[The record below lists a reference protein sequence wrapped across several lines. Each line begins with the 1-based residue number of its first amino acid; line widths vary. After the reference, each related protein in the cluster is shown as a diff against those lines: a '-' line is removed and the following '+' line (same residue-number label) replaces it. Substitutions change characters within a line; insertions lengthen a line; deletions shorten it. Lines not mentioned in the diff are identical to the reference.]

1 LILAL
6 LLPTL
11 EKTINHALKSDPDAL
26 AKISKLKNQLIKINC
41 TDWNM
46 IFYIVPDGNGLQ
58 FHKKYSGEINTEI
71 NGTLNNFL
79 HIFIK
84 GADTK
89 TLFQHPI
96 DISGNTHNIEV
107 LRDAFKNI
115 DLDLE
120 EKLSHFV
127 GDGIAHKLFFYLKET
142 KKALKKSS
150 EKLTVQTKEY
160 IHFEAKNLV
169 SKKQAE
175 KFYVDVAKLR
185 DDVDRMEIRVSTFLE
200 RESHRT

>member
-1 LILAL
+1 MILTL
-6 LLPTL
+6 LLPSL
-11 EKTINHALKSDPDAL
+11 EKIINLALKSDPDAL
-26 AKISKLKNQLIKINC
+26 AKIGELENQLIKIDC

-46 IFYIVPDGNGLQ
+46 VFYIVPDNNGLQ
-58 FHKKYSGEINTEI
+58 FHKKYSGEVNTEI
-71 NGTLNNFL
+71 KGTLNNFL

-89 TLFQHPI
+89 TLFQYPI

-107 LRDAFKNI
+107 LRNTFKNL

-127 GDGIAHKLFFYLKET
+127 GDSIAHKLFFHIKET
-142 KKALKKSS
+142 KKTLENSS
-150 EKLTVQTKEY
+150 DKLFEQLKEY

-175 KFYVDVAKLR
+175 KFYADVAKLR
-185 DDVDRMEIRVSTFLE
+185 DDVDRLE
-200 RESHRT
+200 ARL

>member
-1 LILAL
+1 MILTL
-6 LLPTL
+6 LLPSL
-11 EKTINHALKSDPDAL
+11 EKIINLALKSDPDAL
-26 AKISKLKNQLIKINC
+26 AKIGELENQLIKIDC

-46 IFYIVPDGNGLQ
+46 VFYIAPDNNGLQ
-58 FHKKYSGEINTEI
+58 FHKKYSGEVNTEI
-71 NGTLNNFL
+71 KGTLNNFL

-89 TLFQHPI
+89 TLFQYPI

-107 LRDAFKNI
+107 LRNTFKNL

-127 GDGIAHKLFFYLKET
+127 GDSIAHKLFFHIKET
-142 KKALKKSS
+142 KKTLENSS
-150 EKLTVQTKEY
+150 DKLFEQLKEY

-175 KFYVDVAKLR
+175 KFYADVAKLR
-185 DDVDRMEIRVSTFLE
+185 DDVDRLE
-200 RESHRT
+200 ARL

>member
-1 LILAL
+1 MILAL
-6 LLPTL
+6 LLPAF
-11 EKTINHALKSDPDAL
+11 EKAINYALKDNPDAL
-26 AKISKLKNQLIKINC
+26 AKITKLKNQLIKINC

-46 IFYIVPDGNGLQ
+46 IFYIVPDNNGLQ
-58 FHKKYSGEINTEI
+58 FYKKQSGEVHTEI
-71 NGTLNNFL
+71 TGTLNNFL
-79 HIFIK
+79 NIFIK

-107 LRDAFKNI
+107 LRDTFKNI

-127 GDGIAHKLFFYLKET
+127 GDGIAHKLFFHLKET
-142 KKALKKSS
+142 KKALTRSR
-150 EKLTVQTKEY
+150 EKLTIQTKEY
-160 IHFEAKNLV
+160 IHFEVKNLD

-175 KFYVDVAKLR
+175 KFYLDVSKLR
-185 DDVDRMEIRVSTFLE
+185 DDVERMEIK
-200 RESHRT
+200 

>member
-1 LILAL
+1 MILTL
-6 LLPTL
+6 LLPAL
-11 EKTINHALKSDPDAL
+11 EKIINTALKNDPDAL
-26 AKISKLKNQLIKINC
+26 EKISSLENQLIKINC
-41 TDWNM
+41 SDWNM
-46 IFYIVPDGNGLQ
+46 IFYIAANDNGLL
-58 FHKKYSGEINTEI
+58 FYKKHSGAVNTEI
-71 NGTLNNFL
+71 TGTLNNFL

-107 LRDAFKNI
+107 LRAAFKNI

-127 GDGIAHKLFFYLKET
+127 GDTLAHKLFFHLKET
-142 KKALKKSS
+142 RKTFKRSS
-150 EKLTVQTKEY
+150 GELTVQAKEY

-175 KFYVDVAKLR
+175 KFYADVARLR
-185 DDVDRMEIRVSTFLE
+185 DDVDRMEAIL
-200 RESHRT
+200 